1 LKSFSPKLRKTSRKK
16 ILFSSAQVRQ
26 RLPLGEVRGRLFS
39 PEAPHAAFPQ
49 SAKLGDFTQ
58 A

>member
-1 LKSFSPKLRKTSRKK
+1 LKSFSPKSRKTSRKK
-16 ILFSSAQVRQ
+16 ILFSRVEPRQ
-26 RLPLGEVRGRLFS
+26 RLPYRAALGRFFS
-39 PEAPHAAFPQ
+39 PEAPQAAFPQ